1 MISNSFGSTSD
12 TGTDFNPDH
21 PTNVATKQLSDNGV
35 IVVFSAGNSGSGES
49 TITGN
54 FKKHLGL

>member
-35 IVVFSAGNSGSGES
+35 IVVV
-49 TITGN
+49 
-54 FKKHLGL
+54 LCW